1 MTVNSRIAIAA
12 ITLSAAGFVGLV
24 QYEGYRDT
32 AYLDTVGVPT
42 IGVGTTEGVKLGDK
56 ITVEHALVRAI
67 TDVAK
72 FEGAL
77 KQCVKVPL
85 HQHEYDVYVTFSY
98 NIGSRAFCGS
108 TLVKKLNAYDYAG
121 ACAEISRW
129 VKQPELAPRRAKE
142 RAKCEG
148 R

>member
-1 MTVNSRIAIAA
+1 MKVRMMIGTLA
-12 ITLSAAGFVGLV
+12 LSAAGLVGLV
-24 QYEGYRDT
+24 QYEGYRDR

-56 ITVEHALVRAI
+56 ITVDRALARAL
-67 TDVAK
+67 TDIGK

-98 NIGSRAFCGS
+98 NIGAPAFCRS
-108 TLVKKLNAYDYAG
+108 TLVKKLNAADYVG
-121 ACAEISRW
+121 ACNEILRW
-129 VKQPELAPRRAKE
+129 VKQPELKPRRIKE
-142 RAKCEG
+142 NAKCLG
-148 R
+148 L